1 MISFYRMPPIIE
13 LQRLAP
19 SQGLWVI
26 AEHLHPSGS
35 IYDRIAGPM
44 LEGHDAARPA
54 VVAGSGSL
62 CLAFARAAAQRGVSL
77 VAVCPKRTL
86 AEHLLLLRQHDLTLH
101 TSEGGLYQTHELAR
115 TLGDGALVYSP
126 AQTGDAAAHFAK
138 SVGADLKAVKA
149 RIDRVVLPLGAAAL
163 AEGLALALKDDEI
176 RIEGTC
182 APAESEQDDV
192 ASLSEVAFLSLA
204 NKIEVSDADAHR
216 ARSALAQK
224 EGLLVGLGSAAAVAW
239 ALERPARTLVVLTE
253 AGDRYFSRDRVSA

>member
-1 MISFYRMPPIIE
+1 MPPIIE

-44 LEGHDAARPA
+44 LEEHDAARPA

-86 AEHLLLLRQHDLTLH
+86 AEHLLLLRQHALTLH

-115 TLGDGALVYSP
+115 TLSGDGVLVYSP

-138 SVGADLKAVKA
+138 SVGADLKAVKT

-163 AEGLALALKDDEI
+163 AEGLALALKDEGI

-182 APAESEQDDV
+182 APSGSDQDDV
-192 ASLSEVAFLSLA
+192 ASLSEVASLSLP
-204 NKIEVSDADAHR
+204 NKVEVSDADAHR